1 MWHAC
6 VSRTHAVEHLTLRLL
21 LDIVALY
28 ATFMSFVLTLGITE
42 VEANAKGESFE
53 RNIDGLM
60 IDKVSATALALNFQ
74 IAFVGKSESPIKPE
88 RLKVSLSLSMDL
100 EIFAVSR
107 L

>member
-28 ATFMSFVLTLGITE
+28 ATFMSFVLTLVITE
-42 VEANAKGESFE
+42 VEANAKGKSFE

-60 IDKVSATALALNFQ
+60 IGKVSATALALNFQ